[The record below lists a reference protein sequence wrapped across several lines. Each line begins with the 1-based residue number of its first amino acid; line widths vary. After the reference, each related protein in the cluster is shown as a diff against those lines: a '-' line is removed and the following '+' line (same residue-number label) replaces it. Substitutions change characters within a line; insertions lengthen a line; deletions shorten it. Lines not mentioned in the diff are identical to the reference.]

1 MNTRNKTK
9 KVLTKKTLIHMKAQ
23 RNKHNLKQ
31 YRTPV
36 IPNSSTSTPPAV
48 STNDQRLVWKKLQTV
63 LRHLGI
69 PV

>member
-1 MNTRNKTK
+1 
-9 KVLTKKTLIHMKAQ
+9 MKAQ